1 MRRILTI
8 IALCVCA
15 LNAQAQGTF
24 QFYAT
29 LTGANE
35 IPPNNDPTVT
45 TGSFS
50 LMGNSLSFTV
60 NVPLITF
67 IAQSAYIQGP
77 ALPGSNSPVIFD
89 LGGPVFHS
97 GSQGDPPY
105 AAFFSPY
112 TPPFGAGP
120 FDLTDSQVSELM
132 GGLWYVNV
140 TSSAFPNGQIRGQIS
155 PVPEPTAGILSVF
168 GGLILGVLR
177 RKRGHPHEII
187 SSG

>member
-1 MRRILTI
+1 VKRSLTV
-8 IALCVCA
+8 IALCACA

-35 IPPNNDPTVT
+35 VPPNNDPTVT

-60 NVPLITF
+60 NVPIITF
-67 IAQSAYIQGP
+67 IAQSAYIQGS
-77 ALPGSNSPVIFD
+77 ALPGSNGPILFH

-97 GSQGDPPY
+97 GSQGGPPY

-120 FDLTDSQVSELM
+120 FTLTDSQISELM
-132 GGLWYVNV
+132 SGLWYVNV
-140 TSSAFPNGQIRGQIS
+140 TSSSFPDGQLRGQILG
-155 PVPEPTAGILSVF
+155 VPEPSALALLLIGSGIVLLS
-168 GGLILGVLR
+168 R
-177 RKRGHPHEII
+177 RRNANSAAERR
-187 SSG
+187 S